1 MENYFCSKCDEWRV
15 ISGSIANI
23 KRHVDFHTKEEED
36 EKNHHILSLN
46 SGIESERDYAF
57 KFISKQ
63 IRKFILLNGY
73 PFSVI
78 EDEFLRAV
86 CPNMPSREEFS
97 RQVEVIAKK
106 TETAIIV

>member
-73 PFSVI
+73 PFPVI
-78 EDEFLRAV
+78 ED
-86 CPNMPSREEFS
+86 
-97 RQVEVIAKK
+97 
-106 TETAIIV
+106 IIKGDDLI